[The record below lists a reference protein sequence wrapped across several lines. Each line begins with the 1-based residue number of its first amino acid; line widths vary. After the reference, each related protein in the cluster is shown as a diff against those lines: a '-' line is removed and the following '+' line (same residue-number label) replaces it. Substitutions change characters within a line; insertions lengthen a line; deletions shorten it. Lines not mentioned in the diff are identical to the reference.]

1 MTTNRILRWTLGL
14 CLLRAFSSQAADK
27 IKTAKG
33 DLIINRVKHGTVV
46 FQWDGK
52 TVFVDPVGGAAP
64 VKQFGTP
71 DVVLVTDIHGDH
83 FNKDTLTA
91 VVKEKTVVIAPEAVA
106 ALAPAGL
113 KKSIT
118 TMANGKSVE
127 KAGIK
132 VEAVPMYNLTP
143 TRLRF
148 HNKGRGNGYVMTFGG
163 KRVYV
168 SGDTEDIPEMRA
180 LKKIDVAF
188 VCMNLPYT
196 MTPEQAADAV
206 REFKPKTVYPYHY
219 RGSDTAKFK
228 KLVGDASG
236 VRLRDWYGK

>member
-1 MTTNRILRWTLGL
+1 MLERVRSGEMTAT
-14 CLLRAFSSQAADK
+14 
-27 IKTAKG
+27 
-33 DLIINRVKHGTVV
+33 
-46 FQWDGK
+46 DG
-52 TVFVDPVGGAAP
+52 A
-64 VKQFGTP
+64 
-71 DVVLVTDIHGDH
+71 VVLGV
-83 FNKDTLTA
+83 
-91 VVKEKTVVIAPEAVA
+91 APEAVA

-118 TMANGKSVE
+118 TMANGKSLE
-127 KAGIK
+127 NPRIK

-148 HNKGRGNGYVMTFGG
+148 HNKGRGNGYEMTFGG

-206 REFKPKTVYPYHY
+206 RKFKPKTVYPYHY

-228 KLVGDASG
+228 KLVGDASE
-236 VRLRDWYGK
+236 VSLLEWYGK

>member
-1 MTTNRILRWTLGL
+1 MTTNRILQWTLGL
-14 CLLRAFSSQAADK
+14 CLLGAFSSQAADK

-33 DLIINRVKHGTVV
+33 DLIINPVKHGTVV

-64 VKQFGTP
+64 FKKFGTP

-91 VVKEKTVVIAPEAVA
+91 VVKEKTVVIAP
-106 ALAPAGL
+106 
-113 KKSIT
+113 
-118 TMANGKSVE
+118 
-127 KAGIK
+127 
-132 VEAVPMYNLTP
+132 EAVPMYNLTP

-228 KLVGDASG
+228 KLVGDASE

>member
-1 MTTNRILRWTLGL
+1 M
-14 CLLRAFSSQAADK
+14 
-27 IKTAKG
+27 
-33 DLIINRVKHGTVV
+33 V

-64 VKQFGTP
+64 FKKFGTP

-219 RGSDTAKFK
+219 QGSDTAKFK
-228 KLVGDASG
+228 KLVGDASE
-236 VRLRDWYGK
+236 VSLRDLYGK

>member
-1 MTTNRILRWTLGL
+1 MTTNRILQWTLGL
-14 CLLRAFSSQAADK
+14 CLLGAFSSQAADK

-33 DLIINRVKHGTVV
+33 DLIINPVKHGTVV

-64 VKQFGTP
+64 FKKFGTP

-106 ALAPAGL
+106 ALAPAVL

-118 TMANGKSVE
+118 TLANGKSVE

-143 TRLRF
+143 TCLRF
-148 HNKGRGNGYVMTFGG
+148 DNKGRGNGYVMTFGG
-163 KRVYV
+163 ERGHGGHSRDARAQENRRGICLHEPAVHNDPGAGGGCGAGV
-168 SGDTEDIPEMRA
+168 QAEDGLPEPLSG
-180 LKKIDVAF
+180 
-188 VCMNLPYT
+188 
-196 MTPEQAADAV
+196 Q
-206 REFKPKTVYPYHY
+206 
-219 RGSDTAKFK
+219 
-228 KLVGDASG
+228 
-236 VRLRDWYGK
+236 